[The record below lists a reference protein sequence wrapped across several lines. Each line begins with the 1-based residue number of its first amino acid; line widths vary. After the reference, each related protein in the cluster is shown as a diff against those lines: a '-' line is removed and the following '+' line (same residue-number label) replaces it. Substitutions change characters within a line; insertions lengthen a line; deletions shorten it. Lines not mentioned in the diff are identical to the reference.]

1 MTPEAPDRATGAV
14 IPRRILGGFAATLL
28 LALTLAGPA
37 GADDAADRDAVR
49 AVIADQIDAFR
60 LDDGLRAYSHA
71 APSIQRMFPSADTF
85 MAMVRQG
92 YGAVYRPQR
101 LTFGSVQES
110 GDVAVQE
117 VFVTGPDGE
126 DWLALYTLERQADGT
141 WKITGCLLRRAPG
154 SSA

>member
-1 MTPEAPDRATGAV
+1 MRFTRGDQQTSAACRRRAAGPFGAV
-14 IPRRILGGFAATLL
+14 FLL
-28 LALTLAGPA
+28 LGLAGPA
-37 GADDAADRDAVR
+37 PAGEAVSR
-49 AVIADQIDAFR
+49 NAVQAVIADQIEALK

-85 MAMVRQG
+85 MAVVRQG
-92 YGAVYRPQR
+92 YAPVYRPKR

-110 GDVAVQE
+110 GDMAVQE

-126 DWLALYTLERQADGT
+126 DWIALYTLERQADGV
-141 WKITGCLLRRAPG
+141 WKIIGCLLRRAPG